1 MSKTSGIRFD
11 AEFGGKRALITG
23 GTKGVGE
30 AVVRRLAA
38 AGATVATTARSP
50 LPEGQAVALF
60 VQADIST
67 RAGVDKVVWQVLNP
81 FGGLDILIH
90 NAGGSAAQ
98 GEYVIDGGTIPTV

>member
-1 MSKTSGIRFD
+1 M
-11 AEFGGKRALITG
+11 E
-23 GTKGVGE
+23 
-30 AVVRRLAA
+30 
-38 AGATVATTARSP
+38 
-50 LPEGQAVALF
+50 LF

>member
-50 LPEGQAVALF
+50 LPEGQGGGV
-60 VQADIST
+60 VCPGRYQHT
-67 RAGVDKVVWQVLNP
+67 RGRGQGTLAGAQPVWRLRYSDPQCRRFCRARRAEHWLC
-81 FGGLDILIH
+81 
-90 NAGGSAAQ
+90 
-98 GEYVIDGGTIPTV
+98 